1 MMQKN
6 YLIDNNMQKIEIAE
20 LANAVAQVSNNGLEP
35 KKGLKLYRFYQSLK
49 AVQTEVMEY
58 EQKLRKDYDIK
69 EKDND
74 AEALKKYNEA
84 FHEMLNEEADIKVE
98 PFLTEEEAVDV
109 FGKVLTMEG
118 LDIILSMVA
127 RKCEEK
133 RFKKLLEEV
142 KRVSDATDKLRE
154 EAEKETVE

>member
-1 MMQKN
+1 MK
-6 YLIDNNMQKIEIAE
+6 KIEIAR

-49 AVQTEVMEY
+49 SVQTEVSEY

-69 EKDND
+69 EQDND
-74 AEALKKYNEA
+74 AESLKKYNEA
-84 FHEMLNEEADIKVE
+84 FMEMLNEDVDIKVE

-118 LDIILSMVA
+118 LNIILPMVA
-127 RKCEEK
+127 
-133 RFKKLLEEV
+133 
-142 KRVSDATDKLRE
+142 
-154 EAEKETVE
+154 KED

>member
-1 MMQKN
+1 MK
-6 YLIDNNMQKIEIAE
+6 KIEIAR

-49 AVQTEVMEY
+49 AVQTEVSEY

-74 AEALKKYNEA
+74 AESLKKYNEA
-84 FHEMLNEEADIKVE
+84 FLEMLNEDVDIKVE

-118 LDIILSMVA
+118 LNIILPMVA
-127 RKCEEK
+127 LAEEK
-133 RFKKLLEEV
+133 K
-142 KRVSDATDKLRE
+142 D
-154 EAEKETVE
+154 

>member
-1 MMQKN
+1 MK
-6 YLIDNNMQKIEIAE
+6 KIEIAR

-49 AVQTEVMEY
+49 AVQTEVSEY

-69 EKDND
+69 EQDND
-74 AEALKKYNEA
+74 TETLKKYNEA
-84 FHEMLNEEADIKVE
+84 FIEMLNEDVDIKVE

-118 LDIILSMVA
+118 LNIILPMVA
-127 RKCEEK
+127 IAEKSEEK
-133 RFKKLLEEV
+133 N
-142 KRVSDATDKLRE
+142 
-154 EAEKETVE
+154 

>member
-1 MMQKN
+1 MK
-6 YLIDNNMQKIEIAE
+6 KIEIAR
-20 LANAVAQVSNNGLEP
+20 LASAVAQVSNNGLEP

-49 AVQTEVMEY
+49 AVQTEVSEY

-84 FHEMLNEEADIKVE
+84 FMEMLNEDVDIKVE
-98 PFLTEEEAVDV
+98 PFITEEEAVEV

-118 LDIILSMVA
+118 LNIILPMVA
-127 RKCEEK
+127 K
-133 RFKKLLEEV
+133 
-142 KRVSDATDKLRE
+142 DDN
-154 EAEKETVE
+154 

>member
-6 YLIDNNMQKIEIAE
+6 YLIDNNMKKIEIAR

-49 AVQTEVMEY
+49 AVQTEVSEY

-84 FHEMLNEEADIKVE
+84 FMEMLNEDVDIKVE

-118 LDIILSMVA
+118 LNIILPMVA
-127 RKCEEK
+127 KTE
-133 RFKKLLEEV
+133 
-142 KRVSDATDKLRE
+142 
-154 EAEKETVE
+154 